1 MRAEYSGYRVSKDTG
16 GIECESLERDLEAY
30 YRVSHARVLNS
41 ATSALHA
48 ALSALGIGP
57 GDEVLVPA
65 YSMSAS
71 ASAVLHAG
79 ATPIFCDIGD
89 DYCLD
94 WADALRRITPRT
106 RGVVLVHLFGHHA
119 TVPGALPNPIAV
131 VHDAAQSPSLVPRL
145 LPGRSQIWC
154 YSLNQHK
161 IVTCGEGGYA
171 LTNDARLAHRLHLVR
186 NHGECTSDDILG
198 WNYRLTEPEAKIA
211 RVEFADLD
219 NRLHE
224 RRAWARDMRAML
236 DLPEDAGNIDWFLY
250 PIRCKTGQRQQIAD
264 RIGGRVGY
272 HKPIYSL
279 PYFAKRWPAAY
290 CPNVERIESE
300 LVVLNPED
308 AGL

>member
-1 MRAEYSGYRVSKDTG
+1 MRACYSGYRVSKDTG
-16 GIECESLERDLEAY
+16 GPECEALERDLERY
-30 YRVSHARVLNS
+30 YQVPHARVLNS

-48 ALSALGIGP
+48 AIAALGIGP

-79 ATPIFCDIGD
+79 ATPVFCDIGD

-94 WADALRRITPRT
+94 WSDAVRLITSRT

-119 TVPGALPNPIAV
+119 AVPDAFPDAISII
-131 VHDAAQSPSLVPRL
+131 HDAAQSPSLVPRV

-171 LTNDARLAHRLHLVR
+171 LVHDGRLADRIHLVR

-219 NRLHE
+219 YRLQE
-224 RRAWARDMRAML
+224 RRAWAYGVRRKH
-236 DLPEDAGNIDWFLY
+236 DLPEDASNVDWFLY
-250 PIRCKTGQRQQIAD
+250 PVRCRPDMRQALAE
-264 RIGGRVGY
+264 RIGGRIGY
-272 HKPIYSL
+272 HKPIYRL
-279 PYFAKRWPAAY
+279 PYFAKRYLAY
-290 CPNVERIESE
+290 CPNVECIESE

-308 AGL
+308 EGL

>member
-1 MRAEYSGYRVSKDTG
+1 MRACYSGYRVSKATG
-16 GIECESLERDLEAY
+16 GPECEALERDLERY
-30 YRVSHARVLNS
+30 YQIPHARVVNS

-48 ALSALGIGP
+48 AIAALGIGP

-71 ASAVLHAG
+71 ASSVLHAG
-79 ATPIFCDIGD
+79 ATPVFCDIGD

-106 RGVVLVHLFGHHA
+106 KGVVLVHLFGHHA
-119 TVPGALPNPIAV
+119 AVASALPESIAV
-131 VHDAAQSPSLVPRL
+131 IHDAAQSPSLIPRL
-145 LPGRSQIWC
+145 LAGPRQIWC

-161 IVTCGEGGYA
+161 VVTCGEGGYS
-171 LTNDARLAHRLHLVR
+171 LTFDWRLADRLHLVR

-198 WNYRLTEPEAKIA
+198 WNYRLTEPEAEIA

-219 NRLHE
+219 HRLQD
-224 RRAWARDMRAML
+224 RRAWAYGMRKKH
-236 DLPEDAGNIDWFLY
+236 DLPEDAGNADWFLY
-250 PIRCKTGQRQQIAD
+250 PIRCRPDMREQIAA
-264 RIGGRVGY
+264 RTGGRVGY

-279 PYFAKRWPAAY
+279 PYFAKRWSAAY

-308 AGL
+308 EGL